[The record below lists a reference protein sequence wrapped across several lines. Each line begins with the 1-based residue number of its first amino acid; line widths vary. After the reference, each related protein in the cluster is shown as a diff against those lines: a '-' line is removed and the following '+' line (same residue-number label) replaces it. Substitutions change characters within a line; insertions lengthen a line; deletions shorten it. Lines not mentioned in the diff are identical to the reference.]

1 MSEREQRLALNE
13 AMFREVN
20 ERVEAMTKTF
30 DSDTGTFEIVCE
42 CGYIACTE
50 RLSVPTSV
58 HERVRSDDTH
68 FLLSPGHDDAT
79 VERVIETFDS
89 YVVVEKDG
97 RDVEP
102 VVEEPIRAASRRPG
116 GRRRA
121 PASRP
126 RCRL

>member
-42 CGYIACTE
+42 CGDTACTE

-58 HERVRSDDTH
+58 YERVRSDDTH

-89 YVVVEKDG
+89 YLVVEKEG
-97 RDVEP
+97 RDVET
-102 VVEEPIRAASRRPG
+102 VLEQTD
-116 GRRRA
+116 
-121 PASRP
+121 P
-126 RCRL
+126 RSE

>member
-1 MSEREQRLALNE
+1 MSERERRLALNE

-20 ERVEAMTKTF
+20 ERVEDMTKTF

-42 CGYIACTE
+42 CADKACTE

-58 HERVRSDDTH
+58 YERVRSDATH
-68 FLLSPGHDDAT
+68 FLLSPGHEDPT

-89 YVVVEKDG
+89 YIVVEKEG

-102 VVEEPIRAASRRPG
+102 LVEETDPRSHDDE
-116 GRRRA
+116 GR
-121 PASRP
+121 
-126 RCRL
+126 